1 MHASS
6 GSPPDVEHLSSLIIP
21 ESRLPPYL
29 FLRGCNNLWQIV
41 LIVTMLAAKLQPR
54 RLQPEDLRA
63 YNAVLVVLPSVCLL
77 LVAVARMWSL
87 LNARTIQRINSSSF
101 NAFRSSCL
109 LLSVCNLARWLAR
122 SKRDRAALHSVARE
136 FLT

>member
-1 MHASS
+1 MYKNKYNYTYSTTS
-6 GSPPDVEHLSSLIIP
+6 EVYDMCTELKFMISCFVYYINLLIDCLIIP

-77 LVAVARMWSL
+77 SRVCVVIVECLNDTKNQL
-87 LNARTIQRINSSSF
+87 LILQRIS
-101 NAFRSSCL
+101 L
-109 LLSVCNLARWLAR
+109 
-122 SKRDRAALHSVARE
+122 
-136 FLT
+136 FLPSPLRL